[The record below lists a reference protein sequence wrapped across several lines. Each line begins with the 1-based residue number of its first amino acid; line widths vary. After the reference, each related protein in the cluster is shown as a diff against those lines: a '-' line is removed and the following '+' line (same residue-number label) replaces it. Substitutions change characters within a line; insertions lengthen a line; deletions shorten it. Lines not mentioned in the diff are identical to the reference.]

1 MILMEQQLSK
11 ILEQPVYRLLNTT
24 GLTKTQYIVVRR
36 DTKVYNVLKG
46 FLTDHP
52 PIIIVI
58 DEERRPLGYITD
70 MEILS
75 LFTGK
80 RRYSSF
86 SIGTSLS
93 RLGLSIEKFMSIPIE
108 RIMERKP
115 VIAHEANNVYEVI
128 SLVHSFHSPIIVIV
142 DENNRLKTVITTFQL
157 LRAILETTL
166 RNI

>member
-1 MILMEQQLSK
+1 MLMEQQLDR
-11 ILEQPVYRLLNTT
+11 ILEQPIYRLLNTI

-36 DTKVYNVLKG
+36 GTKVYNVLKG

-52 PIIIVI
+52 PIIVII
-58 DEERRPLGYITD
+58 DEKRRPLGYITD

-75 LFTGK
+75 LFAGK

-115 VIAHEANNVYEVI
+115 IIVRETDKVYEVI
-128 SLVHSFHSPIIVIV
+128 NLVYSFHSPIIVIV

-166 RNI
+166 RNTT